1 MIRKL
6 CKAAVVG
13 TAAALLSAGG
23 AAQDDGPDFSGFW
36 TPGGGAGGQER
47 MPELLSKIAPDTVFV
62 DDTGATELEGG
73 DFGGLDV
80 KPAARRAAADWD
92 PMQDQTVATVCVPPS
107 IIYSMQGPFPIEIHQ
122 GSELL
127 VIELEYFDHV
137 RILFLDGRDH
147 PGDEYPHSKQGH
159 SIGFWDGDTLVVDTT
174 HLASSTLMNNGLNH
188 SDSVR
193 LIERF
198 RLTDDARFLH
208 VTQEFE
214 DPDVLNNRGARY
226 MVFARGDGH
235 VYPYECDPSYAVD
248 ILNREQ

>member
-6 CKAAVVG
+6 CTAAVLG
-13 TAAALLSAGG
+13 TAAVLLSAAG
-23 AAQDDGPDFSGFW
+23 AAQENVPDLGGFW

-47 MPELLSKIAPDTVFV
+47 MSELLSKVAPNTVFV
-62 DDTGATELEGG
+62 DDAGATELESG

-80 KPAARRAAADWD
+80 KPAAQRAAAAWD
-92 PMQDQTVATVCVPPS
+92 PMQDQTVETVCVPPS

-127 VIELEYFDHV
+127 VIKLEYFDHV
-137 RILFLDGRDH
+137 RVVFLDARDH

-159 SIGFWDGDTLVVDTT
+159 STGFWDGDTLVVDTT
-174 HLASSTLMNNGLNH
+174 HLASSTLMNNGLDH
-188 SDSVR
+188 SESVH

-198 RLTDDARFLH
+198 RLTDDGRFLH

-214 DPDVLNNRGARY
+214 DPDVLENRGARY
-226 MVFARGDGH
+226 MIFARDDGH
-235 VYPYECDPSYAVD
+235 VYPYQCDPSYAVD